1 MMKPS
6 SLLLCVCGLVATLS
20 VACGTSGSKPTSF
33 PEVRFRVRPSGT
45 AKFTAELRTNGVRHT
60 FPAGTT
66 FTASSNF
73 DFYLEGAA
81 PPYGGTFT
89 LAPDSPGGLDV
100 VLTVT
105 GQSEQTATA
114 DAAHPEAVV
123 GDATAA
129 APPSL
134 EVRFHVC
141 LPLTDFSTCF
151 SSSDPGVSGVTF
163 NGSVGDP
170 FNTYL
175 LFGTTP
181 SIYYLE
187 GARDTVNG
195 VFALQPS
202 TGQVLVAQLF
212 INGQL
217 IDTASGTH
225 DVLLKKNL

>member
-1 MMKPS
+1 MKPS
-6 SLLLCVCGLVATLS
+6 ALLLCVCGLVATMG
-20 VACGTSGSKPTSF
+20 VACGTSGSEPTSY
-33 PEVRFRVRPSGT
+33 PEVRFRVRPNGT
-45 AKFTAELRTNGVRHT
+45 AKFTAELRTNGILHG
-60 FPAGTT
+60 FPTGTT

-105 GQSEQTATA
+105 GESEQTATA
-114 DAAHPEAVV
+114 DAARPRAIV
-123 GDATAA
+123 GSTAAA
-129 APPSL
+129 APPRQ

-141 LPLTDFSTCF
+141 LPLSDFSTCF
-151 SSSDPGVSGVTF
+151 GSNDPGVFGVTF

-187 GARDTVNG
+187 DARDTVNG
-195 VFALQPS
+195 VFAIQPS
-202 TGQVLVAQLF
+202 TGQTLVAQLF
-212 INGQL
+212 INGNL
-217 IDTASGTH
+217 IQTESGTH
-225 DVLLKKNL
+225 DVLLKESL

>member
-1 MMKPS
+1 MKPS
-6 SLLLCVCGLVATLS
+6 FLFLFICGLVATLG
-20 VACGTSGSKPTSF
+20 VACGTSGSEPTSY
-33 PEVRFRVRPSGT
+33 PEVRFRVRPNGT
-45 AKFTAELRTNGVRHT
+45 AKFTAALRTNGILHS

-81 PPYGGTFT
+81 PPYGGTFA
-89 LAPDSPGGLDV
+89 LAPDSPGGFDV

-114 DAAHPEAVV
+114 DAAHSQVSV
-123 GDATAA
+123 GSTAAA
-129 APPSL
+129 APPQQ
-134 EVRFHVC
+134 EIRFHVC
-141 LPLTDFSTCF
+141 LPLFDFSTCF
-151 SSSDPGVSGVTF
+151 GSSDPGVFGVTF

-187 GARDTVNG
+187 GARNTVNG

-202 TGQVLVAQLF
+202 TGQNLVAQLF

-217 IDTASGTH
+217 IQTESGAH
-225 DVLLKKNL
+225 DVLLKENL

>member
-1 MMKPS
+1 MMKPALRMLGVCA
-6 SLLLCVCGLVATLS
+6 LLATLGA
-20 VACGTSGSKPTSF
+20 ACGTSGSEPTSY

-45 AKFTAELRTNGVRHT
+45 AKFTAELRSNGILHS
-60 FPAGTT
+60 FPSGTT

-89 LAPDSPGGLDV
+89 LAPDSPGGFDV

-105 GQSEQTATA
+105 GESEQTASA
-114 DAAHPEAVV
+114 DAGHPQAVV
-123 GDATAA
+123 GSTAAA
-129 APPSL
+129 APPNL

-141 LPLTDFSTCF
+141 LPLVDFSTCF
-151 SSSDPGVSGVTF
+151 SSSDPGVFGVTF

-202 TGQVLVAQLF
+202 TGQNLLAQLY

-217 IDTASGTH
+217 IQTASGTH
-225 DVLLKKNL
+225 DVLLKENL

>member
-1 MMKPS
+1 MKPS
-6 SLLLCVCGLVATLS
+6 SLLLCVCGLVASLG
-20 VACGTSGSKPTSF
+20 VACGTSGSEPTSY

-45 AKFTAELRTNGVRHT
+45 AKFTAALRTNGILHS

-66 FTASSNF
+66 FTATSNF

-89 LAPDSPGGLDV
+89 LTPDSPGGFEV

-105 GQSEQTATA
+105 GQSEQTAAA

-123 GDATAA
+123 GSTAPAT
-129 APPSL
+129 PPSS
-134 EVRFHVC
+134 ETRFHVC
-141 LPLTDFSTCF
+141 LPLQDFSTCF
-151 SSSDPGVSGVTF
+151 GSSDPGVFGVTF

-170 FNTYL
+170 YNTYI

-187 GARDTVNG
+187 GARETVNG

-202 TGQVLVAQLF
+202 TGQTLVAQLF
-212 INGQL
+212 INGKL
-217 IDTASGTH
+217 IQTESGAH
-225 DVLLKKNL
+225 DVLLKENL

>member
-6 SLLLCVCGLVATLS
+6 SLLLFVCGLVATLG
-20 VACGTSGSKPTSF
+20 VACGTSGSDPTNF

-45 AKFTAELRTNGVRHT
+45 AKFTAELRTNGVKHT
-60 FPAGTT
+60 FPTGTT
-66 FTASSNF
+66 FTASSDF

-89 LAPDSPGGLDV
+89 LAPDSPGNFEV

-105 GQSEQTATA
+105 GQSDQTASA
-114 DAAHPEAVV
+114 DPAHPQAVV
-123 GDATAA
+123 GSAAAA
-129 APPSL
+129 APASL
-134 EVRFHVC
+134 EVRFNVC
-141 LPLTDFSTCF
+141 LPLSDFSTCF
-151 SSSDPGVSGVTF
+151 GPSDPGVFGVTF

-170 FNTYL
+170 SNTYL

-181 SIYYLE
+181 SIYFLE

-202 TGQVLVAQLF
+202 TGQTLVAQLY
-212 INGQL
+212 INGKL

-225 DVLLKKNL
+225 DVLLKENL